1 MPKGLRRGLAG
12 AGRRPE
18 DCNRSVRADHATRE
32 TPPQVAPQRVPV
44 LRTLTAERWS
54 VRKEAGAAALRRVHG
69 YVCCRAKLRQK
80 MSYRAHGEATFG
92 TLHFLFLQRAHVI
105 QYFLRGPPERVL
117 NRALVAA
124 VRPPSGSTSDD
135 HDAAF
140 AVADSTEFCSDALQ
154 TAAGLRLRR
163 RSGSVWVG

>member
-1 MPKGLRRGLAG
+1 
-12 AGRRPE
+12 
-18 DCNRSVRADHATRE
+18 
-32 TPPQVAPQRVPV
+32 
-44 LRTLTAERWS
+44 

-80 MSYRAHGEATFG
+80 MSYRVHDDAMFA
-92 TLHFLFLQRAHVI
+92 TLHFLFLQHAHAFL
-105 QYFLRGPPERVL
+105 YFLRGPPERVL
-117 NRALVAA
+117 NRALDAA

-163 RSGSVWVG
+163 KSGSVWIGLG